1 MDLFKDCEIQRMHLR
16 GSPVVLIVGDR
27 AVSTDEGAEL
37 LAQYAAS
44 FGRSTAAPAY
54 VSRDGWQLLK
64 AQAKRQA
71 APAETTAPAGET
83 NPAEPASNPQE
94 FATAAPESASPGAEA
109 ASRPADPVAP
119 ARPVIH
125 AQPSKKGGR

>member
-27 AVSTDEGAEL
+27 AATAQEGAAL

-44 FGRSTAAPAY
+44 FGHSTAAPAY

-64 AQAKRQA
+64 PQFEPQTSLSAS
-71 APAETTAPAGET
+71 APAAGET
-83 NPAEPASNPQE
+83 KPAEPATN
-94 FATAAPESASPGAEA
+94 APESATQAPESATPGAEA
-109 ASRPADPVAP
+109 ASKPAEPAAP

-125 AQPSKKGGR
+125 AQQKKGGR